1 MRLLGHVVVRT
12 CLGDGILAPSHP
24 QFSNA
29 WITTMNEKMRLGLLL
44 GAIAAGCALGA
55 DQPGIN
61 DIPDVKEGL
70 WESSTMMP
78 GTMDK
83 PMHSTVCTSNA
94 VNRKM
99 YEDSHKNGISPCKQI
114 HSERHGAVI
123 TQVVEC
129 NFSGKVTRSTSVTTL
144 TGNTAMRIETHKA
157 DNSVEAVIEMNWVS
171 ACPAG
176 MKLGDVTGPD
186 GKVMMNVMTH

>member
-1 MRLLGHVVVRT
+1 
-12 CLGDGILAPSHP
+12 
-24 QFSNA
+24 
-29 WITTMNEKMRLGLLL
+29 MNEKMRLGLLV

-78 GTMDK
+78 GAMDK
-83 PMHSTVCTSNA
+83 PMHTTMCTSNA

-99 YEDSHKNGISPCKQI
+99 YEDSHKNKDSVCKQI
-114 HSERHGAVI
+114 HSERHGSVI
-123 TQVVEC
+123 TQEIEC
-129 NFSGKVTRSTSVTTL
+129 NFSGKVTRSKSVTTL
-144 TGNTAMRIETHKA
+144 TGNTAMRLETRNA
-157 DNSVEAVIEMNWVS
+157 DNTVESVIDTKWVG

-186 GKVMMNVMTH
+186 GKVLMNAMTP